1 MARHRDGRWPLCSIR
16 AMGLDIAIN
25 AKPQVADAPAAKGWA
40 FHPEGRK
47 NIARFRNSFPPG
59 FMDIPMR
66 WAVLAGTLK
75 PGQNT
80 RRAPVSFMTGDAAG

>member
-1 MARHRDGRWPLCSIR
+1 
-16 AMGLDIAIN
+16 MGLDIAIN

-47 NIARFRNSFPPG
+47 NIARFRKFFSAFLGN
-59 FMDIPMR
+59 IPMR

-75 PGQNT
+75 PGQHPVGA
-80 RRAPVSFMTGDAAG
+80 RERAMRESG